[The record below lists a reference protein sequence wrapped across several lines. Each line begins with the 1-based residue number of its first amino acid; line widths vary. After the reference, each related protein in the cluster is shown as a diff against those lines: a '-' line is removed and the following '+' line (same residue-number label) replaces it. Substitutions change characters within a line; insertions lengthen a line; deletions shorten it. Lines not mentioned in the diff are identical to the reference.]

1 MEVAMKEEAKYEYRF
16 LSTWRGKK
24 LAAMITEAQKNGWQI
39 DWRYTNAKHCC
50 WMKRPINDA

>member
-1 MEVAMKEEAKYEYRF
+1 MKEEAKYEYRF

-50 WMKRPINDA
+50 WMERPINDA